1 MSIPTPTPEEQA
13 QLDQRRAEDEAR
25 VLASLQSMAIT
36 VVALQEKAG
45 EIAKF
50 PHEVNSIIE
59 KDVDLDSL
67 REWLNE
73 EEE

>member
-1 MSIPTPTPEEQA
+1 
-13 QLDQRRAEDEAR
+13 
-25 VLASLQSMAIT
+25 MAIT

>member
-1 MSIPTPTPEEQA
+1 MGIPTPGEQA
-13 QLDQRRAEDEAR
+13 QLDQRQAKDAVR
-25 VLASLQSMAIT
+25 VLDSLQSIAANA
-36 VVALQEKAG
+36 VALQEKAG